1 MAVHAQTQHRDAAT
15 ASKQARGIARQGE
28 RIVNDSARLGAR
40 GTDKMLDQTEAALTA
55 TAARSEKLVRDSHE
69 FVSASLTP
77 DIRKKIPAAAPV
89 VDGIQDLQR
98 ASAEF
103 LRRYIDRSV
112 QVHRE
117 LLQSRS
123 LPEVSALQ
131 RKYFLENISD
141 FADVSRSVIDISA
154 RIARQST
161 HAITGRLSDMTDQV
175 KQAAQRR

>member
-1 MAVHAQTQHRDAAT
+1 
-15 ASKQARGIARQGE
+15 
-28 RIVNDSARLGAR
+28 
-40 GTDKMLDQTEAALTA
+40 
-55 TAARSEKLVRDSHE
+55 
-69 FVSASLTP
+69 
-77 DIRKKIPAAAPV
+77 V